1 MQGQVIAAR
10 EPGRGLDLYCDFRAT
25 IEDTEPTATDLE
37 EPITT
42 DELLF
47 RARQFA
53 AAHSKARFAF
63 LRTWSAPHFY
73 PLLIGLE
80 NRWQL
85 AFVDGLGRTW
95 EWKFV
100 PKDMPYSEWSIH
112 RQLRQRIAP
121 YRRFLGDSVVV
132 RRDSLLVM
140 AKNEDELLKLASAAT
155 YAVQTFDTW
164 RLEIDLWRSFVN
176 VDLGFLEGLDER
188 WIE

>member
-1 MQGQVIAAR
+1 MAAR

-25 IEDTEPTATDLE
+25 IEGTQPIAMDLE
-37 EPITT
+37 EPTT
-42 DELLF
+42 TEELLA
-47 RARQFA
+47 RARKFA
-53 AAHSKARFAF
+53 AANPKARFAF
-63 LRTWSAPHFY
+63 LRTWSSPHFY

-80 NRWQL
+80 NRWEL
-85 AFVDGLGRTW
+85 AFADGLGRTW

-100 PKDMPYSEWSIH
+100 PKDMPYSERSIH
-112 RQLRQRIAP
+112 RQLKQRMLL
-121 YRRFLGDSVVV
+121 YQRFLGDSVVI

-140 AKNEDELLKLASAAT
+140 AKDEDELLKLASAAT

-176 VDLGFLEGLDER
+176 INLEFLEGLDGR

>member
-53 AAHSKARFAF
+53 AAHSKACFAF

-80 NRWQL
+80 NRWEL

-112 RQLRQRIAP
+112 RQLTQRIAP